1 MLKVI
6 RVLLQYKS
14 LERRDSVYNDKIL
27 IGFLNLTERLIFL
40 MPELINYFEAD
51 FLLQFF
57 NNFLFLNPLKIAQQN
72 NNESIILSIEND
84 INYVKC
90 KTFDS
95 RRAAYRLLTTLC
107 KNFK

>member
-1 MLKVI
+1 MEK
-6 RVLLQYKS
+6 
-14 LERRDSVYNDKIL
+14 RDSVHNDKIL

-40 MPELINYFEAD
+40 MPELANYFETD
-51 FLLQFF
+51 FLLKFF
-57 NNFLFLNPLKIAQQN
+57 NNFLFLDPLKIVQN
-72 NNESIILSIEND
+72 NNNETEILEIEND

-90 KTFDS
+90 KTYDS